1 MNRKGFFNQKIMT
14 YTIGLLIIV
23 LVILLFVKYRS
34 NLESKKKEAS
44 YLIVDEKIKAVTET
58 LLYGQVDKA
67 VFDVPLGTK
76 VCFID
81 SRPQKRS
88 WLANS
93 NTPLIRKYPVITDIL
108 SSDVDRN
115 VIYIDMD
122 SNEVIKSRWVK
133 DICFDAEPYYV
144 CIDSVDGEL
153 EVWFEGKGKC
163 TNVWSSLRSVA
174 SRNKKNADMYEENQ
188 LFLAQDYDE
197 QHRNWPNILS
207 LVPLALWSTGTS
219 EQIKYPY
226 SIFYK
231 NEDIEDIDNEDIIS
245 VMDNYG
251 VSVSY
256 IMGDS
261 PVAIPDGQ
269 IGDTSYYLYKIT
281 IDDYFKFWETYEYVV
296 VSPMENKAIAFK
308 TALAGSAMNAPVIF
322 VDDDNI
328 GDYLS
333 YVEGR
338 YVWIFDKV
346 SLSDEVIEDIASVS
360 LDTPVDAQLSEE
372 EILEELY
379 NPDTPNAISSIIRK
393 VD

>member
-14 YTIGLLIIV
+14 YAIGLLIIA
-23 LVILLFVKYRS
+23 LIILLFVKYRS

-188 LFLAQDYDE
+188 LFLAQDYDDE
-197 QHRNWPNILS
+197 HTNWPNILS
-207 LVPLALWSTGTS
+207 LVPLTLWNSPIGDLV
-219 EQIKYPY
+219 KYPY
-226 SIFYK
+226 SVIY
-231 NEDIEDIDNEDIIS
+231 NPYGDIIQEDILLI
-245 VMDNYG
+245 MDKSNAN
-251 VSVSY
+251 VSY
-256 IMGDS
+256 FIGDS
-261 PVAIPDGQ
+261 QV
-269 IGDTSYYLYKIT
+269 SYGEIADNRTLYEITPKI
-281 IDDYFKFWETYEYVV
+281 YFGFWKEYQDVV
-296 VSPMENKAIAFK
+296 ISSLSNKDIALNA
-308 TALAGSAMNAPVIF
+308 ALLGSAINAPVIF
-322 VDDDNI
+322 VDRGNIENYKKYIVGRVAWILQQYDFDDSLDDIEEAAIVLDDSSDI
-328 GDYLS
+328 GDDDIQEALNS
-333 YVEGR
+333 PDVPNTLFST
-338 YVWIFDKV
+338 VDKV
-346 SLSDEVIEDIASVS
+346 D
-360 LDTPVDAQLSEE
+360 
-372 EILEELY
+372 
-379 NPDTPNAISSIIRK
+379 
-393 VD
+393 